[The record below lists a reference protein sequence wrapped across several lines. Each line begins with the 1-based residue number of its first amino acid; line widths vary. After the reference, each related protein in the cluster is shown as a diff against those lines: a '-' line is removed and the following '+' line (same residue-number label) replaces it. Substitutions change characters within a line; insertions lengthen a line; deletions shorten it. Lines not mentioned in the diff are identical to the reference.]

1 MVWIIDALLM
11 AVLLINIFML
21 GVSRLKSLILA
32 AAVQGILLSILPV
45 LLVANRDPLIII
57 TAVVTAGVKGWTIPR
72 MLEKALRDVK
82 IKHEVEPLIGF
93 IPSMLIGATG
103 TAALL
108 LVGAHSM
115 AGYQPISRLII
126 PASMSTI
133 LTGLLL
139 LTTRFKAL
147 TQVIGY
153 LILENGIYIFGML
166 LLAVVP
172 FLVEL
177 GIVLDLF
184 VGIFV
189 VCIIINHIRSAF
201 DSLDTRQLT
210 ALKEQ
215 T

>member
-93 IPSMLIGATG
+93 IPSMLIGAAG

-108 LVGAHSM
+108 LVGAHST
-115 AGYQPISRLII
+115 AGYQPMSRLII

-147 TQVIGY
+147 TQIIGY

-201 DSLDTRQLT
+201 DSLDTRRLT

>member
-1 MVWIIDALLM
+1 M
-11 AVLLINIFML
+11 AWLVNAILTMVLLLNLFL
-21 GVSRLKSLILA
+21 LSVSRMKSLISGVAL
-32 AAVQGILLSILPV
+32 QGIMLSILPL
-45 LLVANRDPLIII
+45 LLVKEVDPLILI
-57 TAVVTAGVKGWTIPR
+57 TALVTDGIKGWTIPR
-72 MLEKALRDVK
+72 MLDKALRDVR

-93 IPSMLIGATG
+93 IPSMLIGAAG
-103 TAALL
+103 TAAALMMAIHASGLHHPKSL
-108 LVGAHSM
+108 LV
-115 AGYQPISRLII
+115 I

-147 TQVIGY
+147 TQIIGY

-177 GIVLDLF
+177 GILLDLF

-189 VCIIINHIRSAF
+189 VCIILNHIHSAF
-201 DSLDTRQLT
+201 ASLDTRRLT
-210 ALKEQ
+210 SLKE
-215 T
+215 